1 MTARRAIAGA
11 VAALA
16 LLLAGCGGGS
26 SDIALTTADTSRPDR
41 VAAAFA
47 AAFAGGDT
55 PLACTYAG
63 GNAKARMSAGGDSSL
78 CSRSAWSGQGYW
90 LDHQCVTPAYGNNPA
105 VYTFI
110 YRTNGQVG
118 GGDSFVADVT
128 GADRAWQ
135 VTSYVAGPTSQT
147 GQLCAIV
154 ESVYPSPTA
163 ASS

>member
-1 MTARRAIAGA
+1 MMIRRAVAGTV
-11 VAALA
+11 VAALI
-16 LLLAGCGGGS
+16 LLLAACGGSGS
-26 SDIALTTADTSRPDR
+26 DATPTEAPSTPDGVAD
-41 VAAAFA
+41 AFA

-63 GNAKARMSAGGDSSL
+63 GNAKARMSEGGAASL

-128 GADRAWQ
+128 DGDRAWQ

-147 GQLCAIV
+147 SQICAIV
-154 ESVYPSPTA
+154 ESAYPSPTA